1 MRINLMKSDIIIKFV
16 AFVFLLCEYTTA
28 WGESNETIRIVS
40 YNIENLFDCE
50 NDPNTDDDSFTPD
63 GDHNW
68 TEGKYKNKLNN
79 LSRAITAAGG
89 WKIPAIIGLC
99 EVENDKVLTDLF
111 QHTQLKIHGYKFV
124 HKDSPD
130 QRGVD
135 VALAYLPDQFR
146 LINEEFHP
154 VKIIE
159 GRPTRDILHATGIL
173 TNGDTLHVFVN
184 HWPSRYGGELE
195 SESKRFSAADILRD
209 VTDSLLNINE
219 PNIIIM
225 GDFNDY
231 PYNASIKQHLC
242 VEKPSREPLH
252 DVLYNLC
259 EQFSERGDVGS
270 HKFDGQWGMLDQFI
284 VSGSML
290 DKFSNTHT
298 SESDVNIC
306 LEKFLLKED
315 KTGEAPKRSF
325 LGTFYAYGYSDHLP
339 IYIDLKL
346 QKNE

>member
-1 MRINLMKSDIIIKFV
+1 MSIGFPDIFIKCV
-16 AFVFLLCEYTTA
+16 LSAILLGSCVTVN
-28 WGESNETIRIVS
+28 GQPQESIRIVS
-40 YNIENLFDCE
+40 YNIENLFDYE
-50 NDPNTDDDSFTPD
+50 NDPNTDDDSFTPE

-68 TEGKYKNKLNN
+68 TQGKYKNKINN
-79 LSRAITAAGG
+79 LSRAITAAGD

-111 QHTQLKIHGYKFV
+111 QHTQLKTHGYKFV

-135 VALAYLPDQFR
+135 VALAYLPDHFR
-146 LINEEFHP
+146 LIKEEFYY
-154 VKIIE
+154 VKIID

-173 TNGDTLHVFVN
+173 TNGDTLHVLVN

-195 SESKRFSAADILRD
+195 SESKRFSAADVLRS
-209 VTDSLLNINE
+209 VTDSLLIANESSNIV
-219 PNIIIM
+219 IM

-242 VEKPSREPLH
+242 AEKPVKNSLH
-252 DVLYNLC
+252 DALYNLC
-259 EQFSERGDVGS
+259 EQFSEKGDIGS

-284 VSGSML
+284 VSGAML
-290 DKFSNTHT
+290 DKQSSTYT
-298 SESDVNIC
+298 SESDVRIC
-306 LEKFLLKED
+306 QEKFLLKED

-325 LGTFYAYGYSDHLP
+325 MGTFYAYGYSDHLP
-339 IYIDLKL
+339 IYIDIKLK
-346 QKNE
+346 